1 MRLIDFMDT
10 IVKKKMYNDIE
21 IGIRDGA
28 PVMTAIA
35 LFAYSEMIGGI
46 FRIVNGETE
55 DVTFGPGQSNKNF
68 SSFLS
73 EMGKPYSSLNSRE
86 TYRIIRGGLVHRY
99 FIRRK
104 STIEINVADPKCTMD
119 YGLNCAIK
127 FYGDD
132 FVYFNINQF
141 FKDIKKTVD
150 KLMRKIRK
158 RKLENI
164 EIAQHIDDTKF
175 IVSDM
180 MLK

>member
-1 MRLIDFMDT
+1 MKLIDFMNT
-10 IVKKKMYNDIE
+10 IVKQKMYRDIE
-21 IGIRDGA
+21 VGIRDGV
-28 PVMTAIA
+28 PVMTSIA

-55 DVTFGPGQSNKNF
+55 EVTFGPGQSNKNF

-73 EMGKPYSSLNSRE
+73 EMGKPYSSLDSRE

-104 STIEINVADPKCTMD
+104 STIEINTADPKCTMD

-127 FYGDD
+127 FYGEE
-132 FVYFNINQF
+132 FVYFNVNQF

-150 KLMRKIRK
+150 KLMRKIK
-158 RKLENI
+158 KKHLENL
-164 EIAQHIDDTKF
+164 EIAQHIENTKYV
-175 IVSDM
+175 VSEEI
-180 MLK
+180 LR